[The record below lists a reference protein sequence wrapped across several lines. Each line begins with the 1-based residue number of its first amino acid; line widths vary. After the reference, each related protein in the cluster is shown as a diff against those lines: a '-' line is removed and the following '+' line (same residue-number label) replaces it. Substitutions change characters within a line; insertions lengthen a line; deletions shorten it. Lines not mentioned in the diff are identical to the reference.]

1 MMLLGRYWWYSA
13 RTFFTNPLLVLLTD
27 VEPLT
32 LRLASLL
39 LLGDEDDVAVVQRG
53 T

>member
-1 MMLLGRYWWYSA
+1 VMPRGRYWWYSA
-13 RTFFTNPLLVLLTD
+13 RTFSRILCLCLLTD

-32 LRLASLL
+32 LRLAPL
-39 LLGDEDDVAVVQRG
+39 LLGDEDDVAMVQRR